1 MKFKEKPVYNYKF
14 LDDSENNS
22 ELSEMSELDFQ
33 TEQNKTR
40 KNKKT
45 SSSSSE
51 TTIEDTQVTDT
62 GSTNLDTNQKNDDSN
77 EETEDSGQ
85 EDDKEQSQE
94 VDVDKQDSDTNEKS
108 EINSKTQEPTPIDY
122 KTFYETVTQDFKASG
137 KTMPGVKD
145 PEKFIKALQMATDY
159 ALKTAALKPAL
170 KRVKMLEEVTDDDLA
185 EMLDF
190 KKRNPEVIKKALK
203 EANIDPL
210 ELDMEQVNYVPQVK
224 MISDSEY
231 DFRETVDELAKDAKF
246 VDTKQLI
253 LSGLDARSKELAL
266 TDIAVLKALHQEV
279 VSGRI
284 EQIQAKAL
292 ELRTFGS
299 VGNEV
304 TDLELYANIAR
315 QMDQNSS
322 TIAPNNSSA
331 VSAQVNSNTQT
342 KQVTTN
348 PIDPELEDK
357 RARAGIQT
365 KPQSKV
371 VKRYDPTK
379 LSDEE
384 FMKLLDTGAE
394 FINR

>member
-1 MKFKEKPVYNYKF
+1 MVVDNA
-14 LDDSENNS
+14 
-22 ELSEMSELDFQ
+22 LSLTDEDFMRAIESQ
-33 TEQNKTR
+33 EDQD
-40 KNKKT
+40 KT
-45 SSSSSE
+45 SE
-51 TTIEDTQVTDT
+51 TNIEDTQVTNT
-62 GSTNLDTNQKNDDSN
+62 GSTNLDTNQENDDSN
-77 EETEDSGQ
+77 EETKGSDQ

-94 VDVDKQDSDTNEKS
+94 VDSGKQESDTKDTAEQNTENQ
-108 EINSKTQEPTPIDY
+108 ETTQIDY
-122 KTFYETVTQDFKASG
+122 KAFYETVTQDFKASG
-137 KTMPGVKD
+137 KIMPGVKE

-170 KRVKMLEEVTDDDLA
+170 KRVKMLEGVSDEDLT

-190 KKRNPEVIKKALK
+190 KNRNPEVIKKALK

-210 ELDMEQVNYVPQVK
+210 ELDMDKVNYVPQVQ

-231 DFRETVDELAKDAKF
+231 DFRETVDELSKDAKF
-246 VDTKQLI
+246 NDTRQLI
-253 LSGLDARSKELAL
+253 LSGLDAKSKELAL
-266 TDIAVLKALHQEV
+266 TDTRVLKALHQEV

-299 VGNEV
+299 VDSSI
-304 TDLELYANIAR
+304 TDLELYATIAR

-322 TIAPNNSSA
+322 TITQSNPSA
-331 VSAQVNSNTQT
+331 VSAQVVSNTQT
-342 KQVTTN
+342 KQVTKE
-348 PIDPELEDK
+348 PSPELEDK

-371 VKRYDPTK
+371 VKKYDPTK
-379 LSDEE
+379 LSDDE
-384 FMKLLDTGAE
+384 FLKLLESGAE

>member
-1 MKFKEKPVYNYKF
+1 MAVDNA
-14 LDDSENNS
+14 
-22 ELSEMSELDFQ
+22 LSLTDEDFMRAMESQ
-33 TEQNKTR
+33 EDQD
-40 KNKKT
+40 KT
-45 SSSSSE
+45 SE
-51 TTIEDTQVTDT
+51 TNIEDTQVTDT
-62 GSTNLDTNQKNDDSN
+62 GSTNLDTNQENDDSN
-77 EETEDSGQ
+77 EETEGSEQ

-94 VDVDKQDSDTNEKS
+94 VDSGKQESDTKDTAEQNTENQ
-108 EINSKTQEPTPIDY
+108 ETTQIDY
-122 KTFYETVTQDFKASG
+122 KAFYETVTQDFKASG
-137 KTMPGVKD
+137 KTMPGVKE

-170 KRVKMLEEVTDDDLA
+170 KRVKMLEEVSDEDLA

-210 ELDMEQVNYVPQVK
+210 ELDMDKVNYVPQVQ

-231 DFRETVDELAKDAKF
+231 DFRETVDELSKDAKF
-246 VDTKQLI
+246 NDTRQLI
-253 LSGLDARSKELAL
+253 LSGLDAKSKELAL
-266 TDIAVLKALHQEV
+266 TDTRVLKALHQEV

-292 ELRTFGS
+292 ELRAFGS
-299 VGNEV
+299 VDSSI
-304 TDLELYANIAR
+304 TDIELYATIAR

-322 TIAPNNSSA
+322 TITQSNPSA
-331 VSAQVNSNTQT
+331 VSAQVVSNTQT
-342 KQVTTN
+342 KQVTKEPN
-348 PIDPELEDK
+348 PELEDK

-371 VKRYDPTK
+371 VKKYDPTK
-379 LSDEE
+379 LSDDE
-384 FMKLLDTGAE
+384 FLKLLESGAE

>member
-1 MKFKEKPVYNYKF
+1 MAVDNA
-14 LDDSENNS
+14 
-22 ELSEMSELDFQ
+22 LSLTDEDFMRAMESQ
-33 TEQNKTR
+33 EDQD
-40 KNKKT
+40 KT
-45 SSSSSE
+45 SE
-51 TTIEDTQVTDT
+51 TNIEDTQVTDT
-62 GSTNLDTNQKNDDSN
+62 GSANSDTNQENDDSN
-77 EETEDSGQ
+77 EETEGSEQ

-94 VDVDKQDSDTNEKS
+94 VDSGKQESDTKDTAEQNTENQ
-108 EINSKTQEPTPIDY
+108 ETTQIDY
-122 KTFYETVTQDFKASG
+122 KAFYETVTQDFKASG
-137 KTMPGVKD
+137 KTMPGVKE

-170 KRVKMLEEVTDDDLA
+170 KRVKMLEEVSDEDLA

-190 KKRNPEVIKKALK
+190 KNRNPEVIKKALK

-210 ELDMEQVNYVPQVK
+210 ELDMDKVNYVPQVQ

-231 DFRETVDELAKDAKF
+231 DFRETVDELSKDVKF
-246 VDTKQLI
+246 NDTRQLI
-253 LSGLDARSKELAL
+253 LSGLDAKSKELAL
-266 TDIAVLKALHQEV
+266 TDTRVLKALHQEV

-299 VGNEV
+299 VDSSI
-304 TDLELYANIAR
+304 TDLELYATIAR

-322 TIAPNNSSA
+322 TITQSNPSA
-331 VSAQVNSNTQT
+331 MSAQVVSNTQT
-342 KQVTTN
+342 KQVTKEPN
-348 PIDPELEDK
+348 PELEDK

-371 VKRYDPTK
+371 VKKYDPTK
-379 LSDEE
+379 LSDDE
-384 FMKLLDTGAE
+384 FLKLLESGAE

>member
-1 MKFKEKPVYNYKF
+1 MAVDNA
-14 LDDSENNS
+14 
-22 ELSEMSELDFQ
+22 LSLTDEDFMRAMESQ
-33 TEQNKTR
+33 EDQD
-40 KNKKT
+40 KT
-45 SSSSSE
+45 SE
-51 TTIEDTQVTDT
+51 TNIEDTQVTNT
-62 GSTNLDTNQKNDDSN
+62 GSANSDTNQENDDSN
-77 EETEDSGQ
+77 EETEGSEQ

-94 VDVDKQDSDTNEKS
+94 VDSGKQESDTKDTVEQNTENQ
-108 EINSKTQEPTPIDY
+108 ETTQIDY
-122 KTFYETVTQDFKASG
+122 KAFYETVTQDFKASG
-137 KTMPGVKD
+137 KTMPGVKE

-170 KRVKMLEEVTDDDLA
+170 KRVKMLEEVSDEDLA

-210 ELDMEQVNYVPQVK
+210 ELDMDKVNYVPQVQ

-231 DFRETVDELAKDAKF
+231 DFRETVDELSKDAKF
-246 VDTKQLI
+246 NDTRQLI
-253 LSGLDARSKELAL
+253 LSGLDAKSKELAL
-266 TDIAVLKALHQEV
+266 TDTRVLKALHQEV

-299 VGNEV
+299 VDSSI
-304 TDLELYANIAR
+304 TDLELYATIAR

-322 TIAPNNSSA
+322 TITQSNPSA
-331 VSAQVNSNTQT
+331 VSAQVISNTQT
-342 KQVTTN
+342 KQVTKEPN
-348 PIDPELEDK
+348 PELEDK

-371 VKRYDPTK
+371 VKKYDPTK
-379 LSDEE
+379 LSDDE
-384 FMKLLDTGAE
+384 FLKLLESGAE

>member
-1 MKFKEKPVYNYKF
+1 MPVDNA
-14 LDDSENNS
+14 
-22 ELSEMSELDFQ
+22 LSLTDEDFMRAMESQ
-33 TEQNKTR
+33 EDQD
-40 KNKKT
+40 KT
-45 SSSSSE
+45 SE
-51 TTIEDTQVTDT
+51 TNIEDTQVTNT
-62 GSTNLDTNQKNDDSN
+62 GSTNLDTNQENDDSN
-77 EETEDSGQ
+77 EETKGSEQ

-94 VDVDKQDSDTNEKS
+94 VDSGKQESDTKDTAEQNTENQ
-108 EINSKTQEPTPIDY
+108 ETTQIDY
-122 KTFYETVTQDFKASG
+122 KAFYEAVTQDFKASG
-137 KTMPGVKD
+137 KTMPGVKE

-170 KRVKMLEEVTDDDLA
+170 KRVKMLEEVSDEDLA

-203 EANIDPL
+203 EANIDPV
-210 ELDMEQVNYVPQVK
+210 ELDMDKVNYVPQVQ

-231 DFRETVDELAKDAKF
+231 DFRETVDELSKDAKF
-246 VDTKQLI
+246 NDTRQLI
-253 LSGLDARSKELAL
+253 LSGLDAKSKELAL
-266 TDIAVLKALHQEV
+266 TDTKVLKALHQEV

-299 VGNEV
+299 VDSSI
-304 TDLELYANIAR
+304 TDLELYATIAR

-322 TIAPNNSSA
+322 TITQSNPSA
-331 VSAQVNSNTQT
+331 VSAQVVSNTQT
-342 KQVTTN
+342 KQVTKEPN
-348 PIDPELEDK
+348 PELEDK

-371 VKRYDPTK
+371 VKKYDPTK
-379 LSDEE
+379 LSDDE
-384 FMKLLDTGAE
+384 FLKLLESGAE

>member
-1 MKFKEKPVYNYKF
+1 MAVDNA
-14 LDDSENNS
+14 
-22 ELSEMSELDFQ
+22 LSLTDEDFMRAMESQ
-33 TEQNKTR
+33 EDQD
-40 KNKKT
+40 KT
-45 SSSSSE
+45 SE
-51 TTIEDTQVTDT
+51 TNIEDTQVTDT
-62 GSTNLDTNQKNDDSN
+62 GSANSDTNQENDDSN
-77 EETEDSGQ
+77 EETEGSEQ

-94 VDVDKQDSDTNEKS
+94 VDSGKQESDTKDTVEQNTENQ
-108 EINSKTQEPTPIDY
+108 ETTQIDY
-122 KTFYETVTQDFKASG
+122 KAFYETVTQDFKASG
-137 KTMPGVKD
+137 KTMPGVKE

-159 ALKTAALKPAL
+159 ALKTAALKPVL
-170 KRVKMLEEVTDDDLA
+170 KRVKMLEEVSDEDLA

-210 ELDMEQVNYVPQVK
+210 ELDMDKVNYVPQVQ

-231 DFRETVDELAKDAKF
+231 DFRETVDELSKDAKF
-246 VDTKQLI
+246 NDTRQLI
-253 LSGLDARSKELAL
+253 LSGLDAKSKELAL
-266 TDIAVLKALHQEV
+266 TDTRVLKALHQEV

-299 VGNEV
+299 VDSSIP
-304 TDLELYANIAR
+304 DLELYAAIAR

-322 TIAPNNSSA
+322 TITQSNPSA
-331 VSAQVNSNTQT
+331 VSAQVVSNTQT
-342 KQVTTN
+342 KQVTKEPN
-348 PIDPELEDK
+348 PELEDK

-371 VKRYDPTK
+371 VKKYDPTK
-379 LSDEE
+379 LSDDE
-384 FMKLLDTGAE
+384 FLKLLESGAE

>member
-1 MKFKEKPVYNYKF
+1 MPVDNA
-14 LDDSENNS
+14 
-22 ELSEMSELDFQ
+22 LSLTDEDFMRAMESQ
-33 TEQNKTR
+33 EDQD
-40 KNKKT
+40 KT
-45 SSSSSE
+45 SE
-51 TTIEDTQVTDT
+51 TNIEDTQVTNT
-62 GSTNLDTNQKNDDSN
+62 GSTNLDTNQENDDSN
-77 EETEDSGQ
+77 EETKGSEQ

-94 VDVDKQDSDTNEKS
+94 VDSGKQESDTKDTAEQNTENQ
-108 EINSKTQEPTPIDY
+108 ETTQIDY
-122 KTFYETVTQDFKASG
+122 KAFYEAVTQDYKASG
-137 KTMPGVKD
+137 KTMPGVKE

-170 KRVKMLEEVTDDDLA
+170 KRVKMLEEVSDEDLA

-203 EANIDPL
+203 EANIDPV
-210 ELDMEQVNYVPQVK
+210 ELDMDKVNYVPQVQ

-231 DFRETVDELAKDAKF
+231 DFRETVDELSKDAKF
-246 VDTKQLI
+246 NDTRQLI
-253 LSGLDARSKELAL
+253 LSGLDAKSKELAL
-266 TDIAVLKALHQEV
+266 TDTKVLKALHQEV

-299 VGNEV
+299 VDSSI
-304 TDLELYANIAR
+304 TDLELYATIAR

-322 TIAPNNSSA
+322 TITQSNPSA
-331 VSAQVNSNTQT
+331 VSAQVVSNTQT
-342 KQVTTN
+342 KQVTKEPN
-348 PIDPELEDK
+348 PELEDK

-371 VKRYDPTK
+371 VKKYDPTK
-379 LSDEE
+379 LSDDE
-384 FMKLLDTGAE
+384 FLKLLESGAE

>member
-1 MKFKEKPVYNYKF
+1 MAVDNA
-14 LDDSENNS
+14 
-22 ELSEMSELDFQ
+22 LSLTDEDFMRAMESQ
-33 TEQNKTR
+33 EDQD
-40 KNKKT
+40 KT
-45 SSSSSE
+45 SE
-51 TTIEDTQVTDT
+51 TNIEDTQVTDT
-62 GSTNLDTNQKNDDSN
+62 GSANSDTNQENDDSN
-77 EETEDSGQ
+77 EETEGSEQ

-94 VDVDKQDSDTNEKS
+94 VDSGKQESDTKDTVEQNTENQ
-108 EINSKTQEPTPIDY
+108 ETTQIDY
-122 KTFYETVTQDFKASG
+122 KAFYETVTQDFKASG
-137 KTMPGVKD
+137 KTMPGVKE

-170 KRVKMLEEVTDDDLA
+170 KRVKMLEEVSDEDLA

-190 KKRNPEVIKKALK
+190 KNRNPEVIKKALK

-210 ELDMEQVNYVPQVK
+210 ELDMDKVNYVPQVQ

-231 DFRETVDELAKDAKF
+231 DFRETVDELSKDVKF
-246 VDTKQLI
+246 NDTRQLI
-253 LSGLDARSKELAL
+253 LSGLDAKSKELAL
-266 TDIAVLKALHQEV
+266 TDTRVLKALHQEV

-299 VGNEV
+299 VDSSI
-304 TDLELYANIAR
+304 TDLELYATIAR

-322 TIAPNNSSA
+322 TITQSNPSA
-331 VSAQVNSNTQT
+331 MSAQVVSNTQT
-342 KQVTTN
+342 KQVTKEPN
-348 PIDPELEDK
+348 PELEDK

-371 VKRYDPTK
+371 VKKYDPTK
-379 LSDEE
+379 LSDDE
-384 FMKLLDTGAE
+384 FLKLLESGAE

>member
-1 MKFKEKPVYNYKF
+1 MTVDNV
-14 LDDSENNS
+14 
-22 ELSEMSELDFQ
+22 LSLTDEDFMRAMESQ
-33 TEQNKTR
+33 EDQG
-40 KNKKT
+40 KT
-45 SSSSSE
+45 SE
-51 TTIEDTQVTDT
+51 TNIEDTQVTNT
-62 GSTNLDTNQKNDDSN
+62 GSTNLDTNQENDDSN
-77 EETEDSGQ
+77 GETKGSEQ

-94 VDVDKQDSDTNEKS
+94 VDSGKQESDTKDIAEQNTE
-108 EINSKTQEPTPIDY
+108 NQETTPIDY
-122 KTFYETVTQDFKASG
+122 KAFYETVTQDFKASG
-137 KTMPGVKD
+137 KTIPGVKE

-170 KRVKMLEEVTDDDLA
+170 KRVKMLEEVSDEDLA

-190 KKRNPEVIKKALK
+190 RKRNPEVIKKALK

-210 ELDMEQVNYVPQVK
+210 ELDMDKVNYVPQVQ

-231 DFRETVDELAKDAKF
+231 DFRETVDELSKDAKF
-246 VDTKQLI
+246 NDTRQLI
-253 LSGLDARSKELAL
+253 LSGLDAKSKELAL
-266 TDIAVLKALHQEV
+266 TDTRVLKALHQEV

-299 VGNEV
+299 VDSSI
-304 TDLELYANIAR
+304 TDLELYATIAR

-322 TIAPNNSSA
+322 TIMQSNPSA
-331 VSAQVNSNTQT
+331 VSAQVVSNTQT
-342 KQVTTN
+342 KQVTKEPN
-348 PIDPELEDK
+348 PELEDK

-371 VKRYDPTK
+371 VKKYDPTK
-379 LSDEE
+379 LSDDE
-384 FMKLLDTGAE
+384 FLKLLESGAE

>member
-1 MKFKEKPVYNYKF
+1 MAVDNA
-14 LDDSENNS
+14 
-22 ELSEMSELDFQ
+22 LSLTDEDFMRAMESQ
-33 TEQNKTR
+33 EDQD
-40 KNKKT
+40 KT
-45 SSSSSE
+45 SE
-51 TTIEDTQVTDT
+51 TNIEDTQVTNT
-62 GSTNLDTNQKNDDSN
+62 GSANSDTNQENDDSN
-77 EETEDSGQ
+77 EETEGSEQ

-94 VDVDKQDSDTNEKS
+94 VDSGKQESDTKDTVEQNTENQ
-108 EINSKTQEPTPIDY
+108 ETTQIDY
-122 KTFYETVTQDFKASG
+122 KAFYETVTQDFKASG
-137 KTMPGVKD
+137 KTMPGVKE

-159 ALKTAALKPAL
+159 ALKTAALKPVL
-170 KRVKMLEEVTDDDLA
+170 KRVKMLEEVSDEDLA

-210 ELDMEQVNYVPQVK
+210 ELDMDKVNYVPQVQ

-231 DFRETVDELAKDAKF
+231 DFRETVDELSKDVKF
-246 VDTKQLI
+246 NDTRQLI
-253 LSGLDARSKELAL
+253 LSGLDAKSKELAL
-266 TDIAVLKALHQEV
+266 TDTRVLKALHQEV

-299 VGNEV
+299 VDSSIP
-304 TDLELYANIAR
+304 DLELYAAIAR

-322 TIAPNNSSA
+322 TITQSNPSA
-331 VSAQVNSNTQT
+331 VSAQVVSNTQT
-342 KQVTTN
+342 KQVTKEPN
-348 PIDPELEDK
+348 PELEDK

-371 VKRYDPTK
+371 VKKYDPTK
-379 LSDEE
+379 LSDDE
-384 FMKLLDTGAE
+384 FLKLLESGAE

>member
-1 MKFKEKPVYNYKF
+1 MVVDNA
-14 LDDSENNS
+14 
-22 ELSEMSELDFQ
+22 LSLTDEDFMRAMESQ
-33 TEQNKTR
+33 EDQD
-40 KNKKT
+40 KT
-45 SSSSSE
+45 SE
-51 TTIEDTQVTDT
+51 TNIEDTQVTNT
-62 GSTNLDTNQKNDDSN
+62 GSTNLDTNQENDDSN
-77 EETEDSGQ
+77 EETKGSEQ

-94 VDVDKQDSDTNEKS
+94 VDSGKQESDTKDTAEQNTENQ
-108 EINSKTQEPTPIDY
+108 ETTQIDY
-122 KTFYETVTQDFKASG
+122 KAFYETVTQDYKASG
-137 KTMPGVKD
+137 KTMPGVKE

-170 KRVKMLEEVTDDDLA
+170 KRVKMLEEVSDEDLA

-203 EANIDPL
+203 EANIDPV
-210 ELDMEQVNYVPQVK
+210 ELDMDKVNYVPQVQ

-231 DFRETVDELAKDAKF
+231 DFRETVDELSKDAKF
-246 VDTKQLI
+246 NDTRQLI
-253 LSGLDARSKELAL
+253 LSGLDAKSKELAL
-266 TDIAVLKALHQEV
+266 TDTRVLKALHQEV

-299 VGNEV
+299 VDSSI
-304 TDLELYANIAR
+304 TDLELYATIAR

-322 TIAPNNSSA
+322 TITQSNPSA
-331 VSAQVNSNTQT
+331 VSAQVVSNTQT
-342 KQVTTN
+342 KQVTKEPN
-348 PIDPELEDK
+348 PELEDK

-371 VKRYDPTK
+371 VKKYDPTK
-379 LSDEE
+379 LSDDE
-384 FMKLLDTGAE
+384 FMKLLESGAE

>member
-1 MKFKEKPVYNYKF
+1 MAVDNA
-14 LDDSENNS
+14 
-22 ELSEMSELDFQ
+22 LSLTDEDFMRAMESQ
-33 TEQNKTR
+33 EDQD
-40 KNKKT
+40 KT
-45 SSSSSE
+45 SE
-51 TTIEDTQVTDT
+51 TNIEDTQVTNT
-62 GSTNLDTNQKNDDSN
+62 GSANSDTNQENDDSN
-77 EETEDSGQ
+77 EETEGSEQ

-94 VDVDKQDSDTNEKS
+94 VDSGKQESDTKDTVEQNTENQ
-108 EINSKTQEPTPIDY
+108 ETTQIDY
-122 KTFYETVTQDFKASG
+122 KAFYETVTQDFKASG
-137 KTMPGVKD
+137 KTMPGVKE

-159 ALKTAALKPAL
+159 ALKTAALKPVL
-170 KRVKMLEEVTDDDLA
+170 KRVKMLEEVSDEDLA

-210 ELDMEQVNYVPQVK
+210 ELDMDKVNYVPQVQ

-231 DFRETVDELAKDAKF
+231 DFRETVDELSKDAKF
-246 VDTKQLI
+246 NDTRQLI
-253 LSGLDARSKELAL
+253 LSGLDAKSKELAL
-266 TDIAVLKALHQEV
+266 TDTRVLKALHQEV

-299 VGNEV
+299 VDSSIP
-304 TDLELYANIAR
+304 DLELYAAIAR

-322 TIAPNNSSA
+322 TITQSNPSA
-331 VSAQVNSNTQT
+331 VSAQVVSNTQT
-342 KQVTTN
+342 KQVTKEPN
-348 PIDPELEDK
+348 PELEDK

-371 VKRYDPTK
+371 VKKYDPTK
-379 LSDEE
+379 LSDDE
-384 FMKLLDTGAE
+384 FLKLLESGAE

>member
-1 MKFKEKPVYNYKF
+1 MVVDNA
-14 LDDSENNS
+14 
-22 ELSEMSELDFQ
+22 LSLTDEDFMRAMESQ
-33 TEQNKTR
+33 EDQD
-40 KNKKT
+40 KT
-45 SSSSSE
+45 SE
-51 TTIEDTQVTDT
+51 TNIEDTQVTNT
-62 GSTNLDTNQKNDDSN
+62 GSTNLDTNQENDDSN
-77 EETEDSGQ
+77 EETEGSEQ

-94 VDVDKQDSDTNEKS
+94 VDSGKQESDTKDIAEQNTENQ
-108 EINSKTQEPTPIDY
+108 ETTQIDY
-122 KTFYETVTQDFKASG
+122 KAFYEAVTQDYKASG
-137 KTMPGVKD
+137 KTMPGVKE

-159 ALKTAALKPAL
+159 ALKTAALKPVL
-170 KRVKMLEEVTDDDLA
+170 KRVKMLEEVSDEDLA

-210 ELDMEQVNYVPQVK
+210 ELDMDKVNYVPQVQ

-231 DFRETVDELAKDAKF
+231 DFRETVDELSKDAKF
-246 VDTKQLI
+246 NDTKQLI
-253 LSGLDARSKELAL
+253 LSGLDAKSKELAL
-266 TDIAVLKALHQEV
+266 TDTRVLKALHQEV

-299 VGNEV
+299 VDSYI
-304 TDLELYANIAR
+304 TDLELYATIAR

-322 TIAPNNSSA
+322 TIMQSNQSA
-331 VSAQVNSNTQT
+331 VSAQVVSNTQT
-342 KQVTTN
+342 KQVTKEPN
-348 PIDPELEDK
+348 PELEDK

-371 VKRYDPTK
+371 VKKYDPTK
-379 LSDEE
+379 LSDDE
-384 FMKLLDTGAE
+384 FLKLLESGAE

>member
-1 MKFKEKPVYNYKF
+1 MAVDNA
-14 LDDSENNS
+14 
-22 ELSEMSELDFQ
+22 LSLTDEDFMRAMESQ
-33 TEQNKTR
+33 EDQD
-40 KNKKT
+40 KT
-45 SSSSSE
+45 SE
-51 TTIEDTQVTDT
+51 TNIEDTQVTNT
-62 GSTNLDTNQKNDDSN
+62 GSANSDTNQENDDSN
-77 EETEDSGQ
+77 EETEGSEQ

-94 VDVDKQDSDTNEKS
+94 VDSGKQESDTKDTAEQNTENQ
-108 EINSKTQEPTPIDY
+108 ETTQIDY
-122 KTFYETVTQDFKASG
+122 KAFYETVTQDFKASG
-137 KTMPGVKD
+137 KTMPGVKE

-170 KRVKMLEEVTDDDLA
+170 KRVKMLEEVSDEDLA

-210 ELDMEQVNYVPQVK
+210 ELDMDKVNYVPQVQ

-231 DFRETVDELAKDAKF
+231 DFRETVDELSKDVKF
-246 VDTKQLI
+246 NDTRQLI
-253 LSGLDARSKELAL
+253 LSGLDAKSKELAL
-266 TDIAVLKALHQEV
+266 TDTKVLKALHQEV

-292 ELRTFGS
+292 ELRTFGTVDS
-299 VGNEV
+299 SIP
-304 TDLELYANIAR
+304 DLELYAAIAR

-322 TIAPNNSSA
+322 TITQSNPSA
-331 VSAQVNSNTQT
+331 VSAQVISNTQT
-342 KQVTTN
+342 KQVTKEPN
-348 PIDPELEDK
+348 PELEDK

-371 VKRYDPTK
+371 VKKYDPTK
-379 LSDEE
+379 LSDDE
-384 FMKLLDTGAE
+384 FLKLLESGAE

>member
-1 MKFKEKPVYNYKF
+1 MVVDNA
-14 LDDSENNS
+14 
-22 ELSEMSELDFQ
+22 LSLTDEDFMRAMESQ
-33 TEQNKTR
+33 EDQD
-40 KNKKT
+40 KT
-45 SSSSSE
+45 SE
-51 TTIEDTQVTDT
+51 TNIEDTQVTNT
-62 GSTNLDTNQKNDDSN
+62 GSTNLDTNQENDDSN
-77 EETEDSGQ
+77 EETEGSEQ

-94 VDVDKQDSDTNEKS
+94 VDSGKQESDTKDTAEQNTENQ
-108 EINSKTQEPTPIDY
+108 ETTQIDY
-122 KTFYETVTQDFKASG
+122 KAFYETVTQDYKASG
-137 KTMPGVKD
+137 KTMPGVKE

-170 KRVKMLEEVTDDDLA
+170 KRVKMLEEVSDEDLA

-210 ELDMEQVNYVPQVK
+210 ELDMDKVNYVPQVQ

-231 DFRETVDELAKDAKF
+231 DFRETVDELSKDVKF
-246 VDTKQLI
+246 NDTRQLI
-253 LSGLDARSKELAL
+253 LSGLDAKSKELAL
-266 TDIAVLKALHQEV
+266 TDTRVLKALHQEV

-299 VGNEV
+299 VDSSI
-304 TDLELYANIAR
+304 TDLELYATIAR

-322 TIAPNNSSA
+322 TITQSNPSA
-331 VSAQVNSNTQT
+331 VSAQVVSNTQT
-342 KQVTTN
+342 KQVTKEPN
-348 PIDPELEDK
+348 PELEDK

-371 VKRYDPTK
+371 VKKYDPTK
-379 LSDEE
+379 LSDDE
-384 FMKLLDTGAE
+384 FLKLLESGAE
-394 FINR
+394 FING

>member
-1 MKFKEKPVYNYKF
+1 MAVDNA
-14 LDDSENNS
+14 
-22 ELSEMSELDFQ
+22 LSLTDEDFMRAMESQ
-33 TEQNKTR
+33 EDQD
-40 KNKKT
+40 KT
-45 SSSSSE
+45 SE
-51 TTIEDTQVTDT
+51 TNIEDTQVTNT
-62 GSTNLDTNQKNDDSN
+62 GSTNLDTNQENDDSN
-77 EETEDSGQ
+77 EETEGSEQ

-94 VDVDKQDSDTNEKS
+94 VDSGKQESDTKDTAEQNTENQ
-108 EINSKTQEPTPIDY
+108 ETTQIDY
-122 KTFYETVTQDFKASG
+122 KAFYETVTQDYKASG
-137 KTMPGVKD
+137 KTMPGVKE

-170 KRVKMLEEVTDDDLA
+170 KRVKMLEEVSDEDLA

-203 EANIDPL
+203 EANIDPI
-210 ELDMEQVNYVPQVK
+210 ELDMNKVNYVPQVQ

-231 DFRETVDELAKDAKF
+231 DFRETVDELSKDAKF
-246 VDTKQLI
+246 NDTRQLI
-253 LSGLDARSKELAL
+253 LSGLDAKSKELAL
-266 TDIAVLKALHQEV
+266 TDTSVLKALHQEV

-299 VGNEV
+299 VDSSI
-304 TDLELYANIAR
+304 TDLELYATIAR

-322 TIAPNNSSA
+322 TITQSNPSA
-331 VSAQVNSNTQT
+331 VSAQVVSNTQT
-342 KQVTTN
+342 KQVTKEPN
-348 PIDPELEDK
+348 PELEDK

-371 VKRYDPTK
+371 VKKYDPTK
-379 LSDEE
+379 LSDDE
-384 FMKLLDTGAE
+384 FLKLLESGAE

>member
-1 MKFKEKPVYNYKF
+1 MVVDNA
-14 LDDSENNS
+14 
-22 ELSEMSELDFQ
+22 LSLTDEDFMRAMESQ
-33 TEQNKTR
+33 EDQD
-40 KNKKT
+40 KT
-45 SSSSSE
+45 SE
-51 TTIEDTQVTDT
+51 TNIEDTQVTNT
-62 GSTNLDTNQKNDDSN
+62 SSANSDTNQENDDSN
-77 EETEDSGQ
+77 EETEGSEQ
-85 EDDKEQSQE
+85 EDDKEKSQE
-94 VDVDKQDSDTNEKS
+94 VDSGKQESDTKDTAEQNTENQ
-108 EINSKTQEPTPIDY
+108 ETTQIDY
-122 KTFYETVTQDFKASG
+122 KAFYETVTQDFKASG
-137 KTMPGVKD
+137 KTMPGVKE

-170 KRVKMLEEVTDDDLA
+170 KRVKMLEEVSDEDLA

-210 ELDMEQVNYVPQVK
+210 ELDMDKVNYVPQVQ

-231 DFRETVDELAKDAKF
+231 DFRETVDELSKDVKF
-246 VDTKQLI
+246 NDTRQLI
-253 LSGLDARSKELAL
+253 LSGLDSKSKELAL
-266 TDIAVLKALHQEV
+266 TDTRVLKALHQEV

-299 VGNEV
+299 VDSSI
-304 TDLELYANIAR
+304 TDLELYATIAR

-322 TIAPNNSSA
+322 TITQSNPSA
-331 VSAQVNSNTQT
+331 VSAQVVSNTQT
-342 KQVTTN
+342 KQVTKEPN
-348 PIDPELEDK
+348 PELEDK

-371 VKRYDPTK
+371 VKKYDPTK
-379 LSDEE
+379 LSDDE
-384 FMKLLDTGAE
+384 FLQLLESGAE

>member
-1 MKFKEKPVYNYKF
+1 MPVDNA
-14 LDDSENNS
+14 
-22 ELSEMSELDFQ
+22 LSLTDEDFMRAMESQ
-33 TEQNKTR
+33 EDQD
-40 KNKKT
+40 KT
-45 SSSSSE
+45 SE
-51 TTIEDTQVTDT
+51 TNIEDTQVTNT
-62 GSTNLDTNQKNDDSN
+62 GSTNLDTNQENDDSN
-77 EETEDSGQ
+77 EETKGSEQ

-94 VDVDKQDSDTNEKS
+94 VDSGKQESDTKDTAEQNTENQ
-108 EINSKTQEPTPIDY
+108 ETTQIDY
-122 KTFYETVTQDFKASG
+122 KAFYEAVTQDYKASG
-137 KTMPGVKD
+137 KTMPGVKE

-170 KRVKMLEEVTDDDLA
+170 KRIKMLEEVSDEDLA

-203 EANIDPL
+203 EANIDPV
-210 ELDMEQVNYVPQVK
+210 ELDMDKVNYVPQVQ

-231 DFRETVDELAKDAKF
+231 DFRETVDELSKDAKF
-246 VDTKQLI
+246 NDTRQLI
-253 LSGLDARSKELAL
+253 LSGLDAKSKELAL
-266 TDIAVLKALHQEV
+266 TDTKVLKALHQEV

-299 VGNEV
+299 VDSSI
-304 TDLELYANIAR
+304 TDLELYATIAR

-322 TIAPNNSSA
+322 TITQSNPSA
-331 VSAQVNSNTQT
+331 VSAQVVSNTQT
-342 KQVTTN
+342 KQVTKEPN
-348 PIDPELEDK
+348 PELEDK

-371 VKRYDPTK
+371 VKKYDPTK
-379 LSDEE
+379 LSDDE
-384 FMKLLDTGAE
+384 FLKLLESGAE

>member
-1 MKFKEKPVYNYKF
+1 MVVDNA
-14 LDDSENNS
+14 
-22 ELSEMSELDFQ
+22 LSLTDEDFMRAIESQ
-33 TEQNKTR
+33 EDQD
-40 KNKKT
+40 KT
-45 SSSSSE
+45 SE
-51 TTIEDTQVTDT
+51 TNIEDTQVTNT
-62 GSTNLDTNQKNDDSN
+62 GSTNLDTNQENDDSN
-77 EETEDSGQ
+77 EETKGSDQ

-94 VDVDKQDSDTNEKS
+94 VDSGKQESDTKDTAEQNTENQ
-108 EINSKTQEPTPIDY
+108 ETTQIDY
-122 KTFYETVTQDFKASG
+122 KAFYETVTQDFKASG
-137 KTMPGVKD
+137 KIMPGVKE

-170 KRVKMLEEVTDDDLA
+170 KRVKMLEEVSDEDLT

-203 EANIDPL
+203 EANIDPV
-210 ELDMEQVNYVPQVK
+210 ELDMDKVNYVPQVQ

-231 DFRETVDELAKDAKF
+231 DFRETVDELSKDVKF
-246 VDTKQLI
+246 NDTRQLI
-253 LSGLDARSKELAL
+253 LSGLDAKSKELAL
-266 TDIAVLKALHQEV
+266 TDTIVLKALHQEI

-299 VGNEV
+299 VDSSI
-304 TDLELYANIAR
+304 TDIELYAAIAR

-322 TIAPNNSSA
+322 TITQSNPSA
-331 VSAQVNSNTQT
+331 VSAQVVSNTQT
-342 KQVTTN
+342 KQVTKEPN
-348 PIDPELEDK
+348 PELEDK

-371 VKRYDPTK
+371 VKKYDPTK
-379 LSDEE
+379 LSDDE
-384 FMKLLDTGAE
+384 FLKLLESGAE

>member
-1 MKFKEKPVYNYKF
+1 MAVDNA
-14 LDDSENNS
+14 
-22 ELSEMSELDFQ
+22 LSLTDEDFMRAMESQ
-33 TEQNKTR
+33 EDQD
-40 KNKKT
+40 KT
-45 SSSSSE
+45 SE
-51 TTIEDTQVTDT
+51 TNIEDTQVTNT
-62 GSTNLDTNQKNDDSN
+62 GSANSDTNQENDDSN
-77 EETEDSGQ
+77 EETEGSEQ

-94 VDVDKQDSDTNEKS
+94 VDSGKQESDTKDTVEQNTENQ
-108 EINSKTQEPTPIDY
+108 ETTQIDY
-122 KTFYETVTQDFKASG
+122 KAFYETVTQDFKASG
-137 KTMPGVKD
+137 KTMPGVKE

-159 ALKTAALKPAL
+159 ALKTAALKPVL
-170 KRVKMLEEVTDDDLA
+170 KRVKMLEEVSDEDLA

-210 ELDMEQVNYVPQVK
+210 ELDMDKVNYVPQVQ

-231 DFRETVDELAKDAKF
+231 DFRETVDELSKDVKF
-246 VDTKQLI
+246 NDTRQLI
-253 LSGLDARSKELAL
+253 LSGLDAKSKELVL
-266 TDIAVLKALHQEV
+266 TDIRVLKALHQEV

-299 VGNEV
+299 VDSSI
-304 TDLELYANIAR
+304 TDLELYATIAR

-322 TIAPNNSSA
+322 TITQSNPSA
-331 VSAQVNSNTQT
+331 VSAQVVSNTQT
-342 KQVTTN
+342 KQVTKEPN
-348 PIDPELEDK
+348 PELEDK

-371 VKRYDPTK
+371 VKKYDPTK
-379 LSDEE
+379 LSDDE
-384 FMKLLDTGAE
+384 FLKLLESGAE

>member
-1 MKFKEKPVYNYKF
+1 MAVDNA
-14 LDDSENNS
+14 
-22 ELSEMSELDFQ
+22 LSLTDEDFMRAMESQ
-33 TEQNKTR
+33 EDQD
-40 KNKKT
+40 KT
-45 SSSSSE
+45 SE
-51 TTIEDTQVTDT
+51 TNIEDTQVTDT
-62 GSTNLDTNQKNDDSN
+62 GSANSDTNQENDGSN
-77 EETEDSGQ
+77 EETEGSEQ

-94 VDVDKQDSDTNEKS
+94 VDSGKQESDTADSAEQTNENQ
-108 EINSKTQEPTPIDY
+108 ETTQIDY
-122 KTFYETVTQDFKASG
+122 KAFYETVTQDFKASG
-137 KTMPGVKD
+137 KTMPGVKE

-170 KRVKMLEEVTDDDLA
+170 KRVKMLEEVSDEDLA

-210 ELDMEQVNYVPQVK
+210 ELDMEKVNYVPQVQ

-231 DFRETVDELAKDAKF
+231 DFREAVDELSKDVKF
-246 VDTKQLI
+246 NDTKQLI
-253 LSGLDARSKELAL
+253 LNGLDAKSKELAL
-266 TDIAVLKALHQEV
+266 TDTKVLKALHQEV
-279 VSGRI
+279 ASGRI

-299 VGNEV
+299 VDSSI
-304 TDLELYANIAR
+304 TDLELYATIAR

-322 TIAPNNSSA
+322 TITQSNPSA
-331 VSAQVNSNTQT
+331 VSAQVVSNTQT
-342 KQVTTN
+342 KQVTKEPN
-348 PIDPELEDK
+348 PELEDK

-371 VKRYDPTK
+371 VKKYDPTK
-379 LSDEE
+379 LSDDE
-384 FMKLLDTGAE
+384 FLKLLESGAE

>member
-1 MKFKEKPVYNYKF
+1 MAVDNA
-14 LDDSENNS
+14 
-22 ELSEMSELDFQ
+22 LSLTDEDFMRAMESQ
-33 TEQNKTR
+33 EDQD
-40 KNKKT
+40 KT
-45 SSSSSE
+45 SE
-51 TTIEDTQVTDT
+51 TNIEDTQVTNT
-62 GSTNLDTNQKNDDSN
+62 GSANSDTNQENDDSN
-77 EETEDSGQ
+77 EETEGSEQ

-94 VDVDKQDSDTNEKS
+94 VDSGKQESDTKDTVEQNTENQ
-108 EINSKTQEPTPIDY
+108 ETTQIDY
-122 KTFYETVTQDFKASG
+122 KAFYETVTQDFKASG
-137 KTMPGVKD
+137 KTMPGVKE

-170 KRVKMLEEVTDDDLA
+170 KRVKMLEEVSDEDLA

-210 ELDMEQVNYVPQVK
+210 ELDMDKVNYVPQVQ

-231 DFRETVDELAKDAKF
+231 DFRETVDELSKDAKF
-246 VDTKQLI
+246 NDTRQLI
-253 LSGLDARSKELAL
+253 LSGLDAKSKELAL
-266 TDIAVLKALHQEV
+266 TDTRVLKALHQEV

-299 VGNEV
+299 VDSSIP
-304 TDLELYANIAR
+304 DLELYAAIAR

-322 TIAPNNSSA
+322 TITQSNPSA
-331 VSAQVNSNTQT
+331 VSAQGISNTQT
-342 KQVTTN
+342 KQVTKEPN
-348 PIDPELEDK
+348 PELEDK

-371 VKRYDPTK
+371 VKKYDPTK
-379 LSDEE
+379 LSDDE
-384 FMKLLDTGAE
+384 FLKLLESGAE